1 MPVLPPI
8 RVLVVDDSMVVRKV
22 LGDILAAS
30 PAIELAG
37 TASSGEIALVKI
49 PQLKPDVVT
58 LDIEMPGMSGLQAL
72 AQIRKLYPKLPV
84 IMFSTLTEHGA
95 AATLEAL
102 ALGATD
108 YATKP
113 TSGDGLADAKQ
124 QIHRELIAK
133 ITALRA
139 PAIRLPLSAIPAL
152 PHRPIQRRIDV
163 VAIGTSTGGP
173 NALAE
178 VIPLLPE
185 DLAVPVV
192 IVQHMPALFTH
203 LLAKHLDGKAKLGVR
218 EGSAGILLEPSH
230 VWIAPGDHHMFLYR
244 DKNVIRIGINQDA
257 PEHSCRPAVD
267 VLFRSVARTFGP
279 HALAVVM
286 TGMGS
291 DGALGAK
298 AIRQAGGEILIQ
310 DQATSVVWGM
320 PGAVAAAGLAD
331 QIYPL
336 GNIAPEIIRRV
347 ASRRTPALR
356 ASAAVNP

>member
-1 MPVLPPI
+1 
-8 RVLVVDDSMVVRKV
+8 
-22 LGDILAAS
+22 
-30 PAIELAG
+30 
-37 TASSGEIALVKI
+37 
-49 PQLKPDVVT
+49 
-58 LDIEMPGMSGLQAL
+58 MPGMSGLQAL

-113 TSGDGLADAKQ
+113 TSGDGLAGARQ
-124 QIHRELIAK
+124 QIQAELIAK

-152 PHRPIQRRIDV
+152 PHRPIQRRIDI

-178 VIPLLPE
+178 VIPLLPG
-185 DLAVPVV
+185 DLPVPVV
-192 IVQHMPALFTH
+192 VVQHMPALFTH
-203 LLAKHLDGKAKLGVR
+203 LLAKHLDGKAKLVVR

-230 VWIAPGDHHMFLYR
+230 VWIAPGDHHMILYR
-244 DKNVIRIGINQDA
+244 DKNLVRLGVNQDA

-267 VLFRSVARTFGP
+267 VLCRSVARTFGP
-279 HALAVVM
+279 HALAIVM

-291 DGALGAK
+291 DGMLGAK

-347 ASRRTPALR
+347 ASRRTLALR
-356 ASAAVNP
+356 ASATLSP